1 MHGRRLHEKRIVLT
15 TTEFMYFS
23 HYDSISLLTFR
34 IESEKRYE
42 CYLHYFCSNIFLFFQ
57 MNHNVQS
64 TFDNIMVDDRIDQ
77 ICVQIIYSPNRVRIE
92 FLR

>member
-1 MHGRRLHEKRIVLT
+1 
-15 TTEFMYFS
+15 MYFA
-23 HYDSISLLTFR
+23 HYDFISLLAFR

-42 CYLHYFCSNIFLFFQ
+42 CHLDYFCSNIFLFFQ

-64 TFDNIMVDDRIDQ
+64 TFDNVTIDDQIDQ
-77 ICVQIIYSPNRVRIE
+77 ICVQIIYSPSRVTTE